1 MSKGKRIQKKDKES
15 EKQLIIFLNRFNE
28 EFDKLGTN
36 AKVFALITGISQSA
50 ISQYRNRSIKSIP
63 TNKTIE
69 KLVRHLGVSSNYLL
83 GKSDTPSYEHEDIM
97 KKIGLSK
104 KAYQILQSIKGTE
117 LMNTIN
123 YLIEQEE
130 INLLG
135 GFSPIYDEKGDYA
148 EAVERAIQ
156 SYDKEFERIETNC
169 IPILSII
176 HNYYFTETTDE
187 EMYIVNGDLKKLSDF
202 KHRIDRFLANG
213 KISTTNIIEDT
224 FLKEIE
230 NSLRKSK
237 EYKQNKLLQKQQDK
251 QRKKTKKYNNIE
263 KGAEK

>member
-15 EKQLIIFLNRFNE
+15 ERQVTIFLNRFNE

-36 AKVFALITGISQSA
+36 AKVFALETGISQSA
-50 ISQYRNRSIKSIP
+50 ISQYRNRTIKSLP
-63 TNKTIE
+63 NMKTIE
-69 KLVRHLGVSSNYLL
+69 KLIRSLGVSSNYLL
-83 GKSDTPSYEHEDIM
+83 GKSDTPNYEHEDIM

-130 INLLG
+130 INLIS
-135 GFSPIYDEKGDYA
+135 GFSPIYDGNEDYD
-148 EAVERAIQ
+148 EALERALQ
-156 SYDKEFERIETNC
+156 AYEEELERIENNC
-169 IPILSII
+169 IPILSMI
-176 HNYYFTETTDE
+176 HNYYSTETTDE

-213 KISTTNIIEDT
+213 KISTNDIIEDT

-230 NSLRKSK
+230 NGLKK
-237 EYKQNKLLQKQQDK
+237 AKQKYKKGVE
-251 QRKKTKKYNNIE
+251 KKK
-263 KGAEK
+263 

>member
-15 EKQLIIFLNRFNE
+15 EKQVTIFLNRFNE

-36 AKVFALITGISQSA
+36 AKVFALETGISQSA
-50 ISQYRNRSIKSIP
+50 ISQYRNRTIKSLP
-63 TNKTIE
+63 NMKTIE
-69 KLVRHLGVSSNYLL
+69 KLVRSFGVSSNYLL
-83 GKSDTPSYEHEDIM
+83 GKSDTPTYEHEDIM

-104 KAYQILQSIKGTE
+104 KAYQILKSVKGTE

-130 INLLG
+130 INLIG
-135 GFSPIYDEKGDYA
+135 GFSPIYDGNEDYD
-148 EAVERAIQ
+148 EAVERASQ
-156 SYDKEFERIETNC
+156 AYEEELERIENNC
-169 IPILSII
+169 SPILSMI
-176 HNYYFTETTDE
+176 HNYYSTETTDE

-213 KISTTNIIEDT
+213 KISTNDIIEDT

-230 NSLRKSK
+230 NGLKKSK
-237 EYKQNKLLQKQQDK
+237 QKYKKGKER
-251 QRKKTKKYNNIE
+251 RK
-263 KGAEK
+263 

>member
-15 EKQLIIFLNRFNE
+15 EKQVTIFLDRFNE

-36 AKVFALITGISQSA
+36 AKVFALETGISQSA

-69 KLVRHLGVSSNYLL
+69 KLARYFVVSSNYLL
-83 GKSDTPSYEHEDIM
+83 GKSDTPIYEHEDIM
-97 KKIGLSK
+97 KKTGLSK

-130 INLLG
+130 INLIG
-135 GFSPIYDEKGDYA
+135 GFSPIYDGKENYD
-148 EAVERAIQ
+148 EALKRAMQ
-156 SYDKEFERIETNC
+156 VYEEELERIQNNC
-169 IPILSII
+169 VPILSMI
-176 HNYYFTETTDE
+176 HNYYSTTKEE

-202 KHRIDRFLANG
+202 KNRIDRFLATG
-213 KISTTNIIEDT
+213 KITTNNIIEDT

-230 NSLRKSK
+230 NGLKKSK
-237 EYKQNKLLQKQQDK
+237 Q
-251 QRKKTKKYNNIE
+251 KYNKRKE
-263 KGAEK
+263 KKE